1 MTQKRPE
8 RGQDGPPTSPPGRIP
23 RPTFEHRRASDAE
36 ARALASGLRLRI
48 LRLCI
53 DEPLTNREIAEA
65 LGKNPAT
72 VLHHVR
78 TLVDNGFLTAQEVRR
93 GRRGAREIPYLT
105 TGKSWYVQT
114 PAPANRILDAF
125 LAEIAEVPPEQAG
138 MTRLGLRLP
147 PAEMHEFRRRLRG
160 LLQEF
165 HDRGRDPDAE
175 PWSLFVALH
184 PDTSQRRRGG
194 TPQGSGQSQDSR
206 ETRESHESHENR
218 ESQDSRD

>member
-1 MTQKRPE
+1 MSTA
-8 RGQDGPPTSPPGRIP
+8 GRIP
-23 RPTFEHRRASDAE
+23 RPRFERRPASDAE
-36 ARALASGLRLRI
+36 AKALASGLRLRI

-53 DEPLTNREIAEA
+53 DEPLTNREIAEE

-78 TLVDNGFLTAQEVRR
+78 TLVDNGFLTPQEVRR

-114 PAPANRILDAF
+114 PAAANRILEAF
-125 LAEIAEVPPEQAG
+125 LSEIAEVPPERAG

-147 PAEMHEFRRRLRG
+147 PEEMQEFRRRLDD

-165 HDRGRDPDAE
+165 HDRGRDLEAE

-184 PDTSQRRRGG
+184 PDVSQRRR
-194 TPQGSGQSQDSR
+194 D
-206 ETRESHESHENR
+206 
-218 ESQDSRD
+218 